1 MWFAAEHRTGAARAR
16 GVGGARLLHAAP
28 WACYVTV
35 NHGSAPGAR
44 ASAGGRDARNHV
56 VVGPGLPAER
66 PAGWRCCLGAL
77 AATIPPGRGA
87 GPVASPPLRHR
98 VRKPPAGPATAQLCS
113 APDHQEWP
121 AAFAGAAARHWG
133 RAVARR
139 RDPERSEPVSGVSSE
154 LKSDVLMRIS
164 TVEKTR
170 NPPNSSARCAQ
181 PFFNSRP
188 LVVRLGFGRP
198 LALLKTCV
206 LVVLRPNV

>member
-1 MWFAAEHRTGAARAR
+1 MRACCTQPLGLLRPGHFAE
-16 GVGGARLLHAAP
+16 
-28 WACYVTV
+28 V
-35 NHGSAPGAR
+35 NYGSAPGAR

-87 GPVASPPLRHR
+87 GPAASPPLRHR
-98 VRKPPAGPATAQLCS
+98 VRKPPAGPATAQVCS

-181 PFFNSRP
+181 PFFNYRTCIFEKYLQIDLDYDYRS
-188 LVVRLGFGRP
+188 
-198 LALLKTCV
+198 LLKV
-206 LVVLRPNV
+206 